1 MNVAARAV
9 VMTIFIKI
17 CAIRHLSGNKK
28 IGYERREQTIILK
41 CDTFQ
46 KEKNLEHTRKKTRV
60 RLESVNRV
68 CIMIHV
74 LRARSAWGYNKA
86 CHIY

>member
-46 KEKNLEHTRKKTRV
+46 KKK
-60 RLESVNRV
+60 
-68 CIMIHV
+68 
-74 LRARSAWGYNKA
+74 A
-86 CHIY
+86 